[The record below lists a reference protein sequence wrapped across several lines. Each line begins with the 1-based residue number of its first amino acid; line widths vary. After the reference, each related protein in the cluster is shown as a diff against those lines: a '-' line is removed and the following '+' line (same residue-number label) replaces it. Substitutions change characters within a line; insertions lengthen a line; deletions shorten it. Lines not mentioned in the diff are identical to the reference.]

1 MDLQKKQIIDISSNL
16 KLKEQKLVEIQSLL
30 DVVSNTNKNLEKTN
44 QILIRE
50 KNDFNK
56 NYYEMQNELNMI
68 KNLMHEK
75 ENKTYGE
82 NEDELDTEKISE
94 ELQQLRELVR
104 KRNEECDEINIKYNL
119 LKDEKNILN
128 DKLKDMKLEF
138 EKNVGVMP
146 YSYNQKYEL
155 EKLQKEYKNILNKK
169 KYYKEQCKLCNEIIE
184 VIKKKL
190 NKQQIKEIEN
200 DKSFQKLINIKSGNN
215 LENDIN
221 YISYKNNKS
230 NSNINDKEF
239 SKINNNNLNSD
250 NENNNINVYN
260 NNNNIILDNKF
271 NSNINNIIDNK
282 NDKGKNNNNNDDDI
296 SEHISI
302 SESLP
307 K

>member
-1 MDLQKKQIIDISSNL
+1 M
-16 KLKEQKLVEIQSLL
+16 E
-30 DVVSNTNKNLEKTN
+30 
-44 QILIRE
+44 
-50 KNDFNK
+50 
-56 NYYEMQNELNMI
+56 
-68 KNLMHEK
+68 
-75 ENKTYGE
+75 
-82 NEDELDTEKISE
+82 
-94 ELQQLRELVR
+94 
-104 KRNEECDEINIKYNL
+104 
-119 LKDEKNILN
+119 
-128 DKLKDMKLEF
+128 DKLKDMKLEY
-138 EKNVGVMP
+138 EKNFGIGVMS
-146 YSYNQKYEL
+146 YSHGQKYEL
-155 EKLQKEYKNILNKK
+155 EKLQREFKNVLNKK

-200 DKSFQKLINIKSGNN
+200 DKSFQKLIIIKSGNN

>member
-1 MDLQKKQIIDISSNL
+1 M
-16 KLKEQKLVEIQSLL
+16 
-30 DVVSNTNKNLEKTN
+30 
-44 QILIRE
+44 ILI
-50 KNDFNK
+50 KI
-56 NYYEMQNELNMI
+56 I

-75 ENKTYGE
+75 ENKTYEE

-119 LKDEKNILN
+119 LRDEKNILN

-169 KYYKEQCKLCNEIIE
+169 KYYKEQCKLCNDIIDI
-184 VIKKKL
+184 IKKKL
-190 NKQQIKEIEN
+190 TKEQYKEIEN
-200 DKSFQKLINIKSGNN
+200 DKSFQKLLNIKYGNKM
-215 LENDIN
+215 ENSNI
-221 YISYKNNKS
+221 YINNKS
-230 NSNINDKEF
+230 NNSINNINIKEN
-239 SKINNNNLNSD
+239 SKINNNSNLNNE
-250 NENNNINVYN
+250 NENNNSINVYNN

-271 NSNINNIIDNK
+271 NSNINNNIDNK
-282 NDKGKNNNNNDDDI
+282 NDKGKNNNNDDDI
-296 SEHISI
+296 PENISYY
-302 SESLP
+302 ESIQ

>member
-1 MDLQKKQIIDISSNL
+1 MNNQLILELNQNRKEKSNEIESLKFTVDLQKKQMIDISSNL

-30 DVVSNTNKNLEKTN
+30 DVVTNTNKNLEKTN
-44 QILIRE
+44 QILIKE

-56 NYYEMQNELNMI
+56 NYYEMQDELNMV
-68 KNLMHEK
+68 KNLMREK
-75 ENKTYGE
+75 EMKN
-82 NEDELDTEKISE
+82 SE
-94 ELQQLRELVR
+94 E
-104 KRNEECDEINIKYNL
+104 
-119 LKDEKNILN
+119 
-128 DKLKDMKLEF
+128 DMKLEY
-138 EKNVGVMP
+138 EKNFGIGVMS
-146 YSYNQKYEL
+146 YSHGQKYEL
-155 EKLQKEYKNILNKK
+155 EKLQREFKNVLNKK

-200 DKSFQKLINIKSGNN
+200 DKSFQKLIIIKSGNN